1 MNNEELVLR
10 IQQGEDIKKNMQQ
23 LYDQN
28 YYLLRKTAK
37 KYSNI
42 DSMTD
47 IDDLMQELYI
57 PLYEATI
64 SYKSDNG
71 ATFITYALTCI
82 SRHLKRYLD
91 DVGRVIRVPAVSY
104 THLFIN
110 ITQMKYGECPMDMNY
125 VWTKE
130 FLESMDV

>member
-1 MNNEELVLR
+1 MIMNNEELVLL
-10 IQQGEDIKKNMQQ
+10 IQQGENVKKNMEK

-57 PLYEATI
+57 P
-64 SYKSDNG
+64 
-71 ATFITYALTCI
+71 
-82 SRHLKRYLD
+82 
-91 DVGRVIRVPAVSY
+91 
-104 THLFIN
+104 
-110 ITQMKYGECPMDMNY
+110 Q
-125 VWTKE
+125 
-130 FLESMDV
+130 

>member
-71 ATFITYALTCI
+71 ATFISL
-82 SRHLKRYLD
+82 
-91 DVGRVIRVPAVSY
+91 P
-104 THLFIN
+104 
-110 ITQMKYGECPMDMNY
+110 
-125 VWTKE
+125 
-130 FLESMDV
+130 

>member
-71 ATFITYALTCI
+71 ATFIKL
-82 SRHLKRYLD
+82 YLNL
-91 DVGRVIRVPAVSY
+91 
-104 THLFIN
+104 H
-110 ITQMKYGECPMDMNY
+110 
-125 VWTKE
+125 
-130 FLESMDV
+130 

>member
-1 MNNEELVLR
+1 MIMNNEELVLL
-10 IQQGEDIKKNMQQ
+10 IQQGENVKKNMEK

-57 PLYEATI
+57 PL
-64 SYKSDNG
+64 
-71 ATFITYALTCI
+71 
-82 SRHLKRYLD
+82 
-91 DVGRVIRVPAVSY
+91 
-104 THLFIN
+104 
-110 ITQMKYGECPMDMNY
+110 
-125 VWTKE
+125 
-130 FLESMDV
+130 

>member
-1 MNNEELVLR
+1 MIMNNEELVLL
-10 IQQGEDIKKNMQQ
+10 IQQGENVKKNMEK

-42 DSMTD
+42 DSMTA

-64 SYKSDNG
+64 SYK
-71 ATFITYALTCI
+71 IMEQPL
-82 SRHLKRYLD
+82 
-91 DVGRVIRVPAVSY
+91 VMP
-104 THLFIN
+104 
-110 ITQMKYGECPMDMNY
+110 
-125 VWTKE
+125 
-130 FLESMDV
+130 

>member
-71 ATFITYALTCI
+71 ATFISYALKI
-82 SRHLKRYLD
+82 
-91 DVGRVIRVPAVSY
+91 GRAHV
-104 THLFIN
+104 
-110 ITQMKYGECPMDMNY
+110 
-125 VWTKE
+125 
-130 FLESMDV
+130 